1 MISYDIQ
8 IARALF
14 RPFIRNRRT
23 WFMKPAF
30 EPQMWV
36 RMTRCGSVLTGSS
49 YLWKGCSWREP
60 GAPRTQAPERRRSEL
75 QHPPTPG
82 RVRERRTEIDI
93 KRSGTISF
101 TTSGM
106 LLPAV
111 VHFKANKHSISTTDS
126 IHVVPLYSSKMFV
139 FSCSRSD
146 SSVFDF
152 FFFPSR
158 ELLCQSH
165 RDPAGRQLYT
175 GRSEE
180 ELPFGVKKKR
190 AALDIGEWDRKRGP
204 LLMGRKSK
212 PIMHLIIL
220 LCGLFMHLI
229 SSHPYSPSERK
240 HSHVFSKQPR
250 RAGRGR
256 WGRFVDLK

>member
-1 MISYDIQ
+1 MIY
-8 IARALF
+8 RLRERF
-14 RPFIRNRRT
+14 LGPFIRNRRT

-82 RVRERRTEIDI
+82 RVRERERRTEIDI

-111 VHFKANKHSISTTDS
+111 VHFKANKHSIPNTDS
-126 IHVVPLYSSKMFV
+126 IHVVPFYSSKIFL

-152 FFFPSR
+152 FFFFRAGSCCVSR
-158 ELLCQSH
+158 TET
-165 RDPAGRQLYT
+165 RPADSCTQGDLKRSFHSALKRRGQRWISVSET
-175 GRSEE
+175 GR
-180 ELPFGVKKKR
+180 G
-190 AALDIGEWDRKRGP
+190 G
-204 LLMGRKSK
+204 
-212 PIMHLIIL
+212 
-220 LCGLFMHLI
+220 LC
-229 SSHPYSPSERK
+229 
-240 HSHVFSKQPR
+240 
-250 RAGRGR
+250 
-256 WGRFVDLK
+256 

>member
-1 MISYDIQ
+1 MMYRLRERFLGLLSGTVGLDSWS
-8 IARALF
+8 
-14 RPFIRNRRT
+14 RRSSH
-23 WFMKPAF
+23 
-30 EPQMWV
+30 
-36 RMTRCGSVLTGSS
+36 RCGFAWLGVAQFLPVAVICERVVAGESQEHPEPRPQREEDLS
-49 YLWKGCSWREP
+49 CSI
-60 GAPRTQAPERRRSEL
+60 
-75 QHPPTPG
+75 HPHLDES
-82 RVRERRTEIDI
+82 ERRTEIDI
-93 KRSGTISF
+93 KRSRTISF

-111 VHFKANKHSISTTDS
+111 VHFKANKRSIPNTDS
-126 IHVVPLYSSKMFV
+126 IRVVPFYSSKIFL